1 MLSSRTVCLLLMM
14 ALMSVPSM
22 GQRGHKN
29 PTTVFTD
36 ETHLPPATYAKPDP
50 ELMLQQANDLKQ
62 LSDTIPA
69 DIENLSKGI
78 IAKDLSER
86 LKKIEKLSKKLRENV
101 NR

>member
-1 MLSSRTVCLLLMM
+1 MLTLRTVCLLL
-14 ALMSVPSM
+14 AIAVLSAPSL

-62 LSDTIPA
+62 LSDAIPP
-69 DIENLSKGI
+69 DIENLGKGI

-86 LKKIEKLSKKLRENV
+86 LKKIEKLAKKLREDV

>member
-1 MLSSRTVCLLLMM
+1 MLSSRTVCLLL
-14 ALMSVPSM
+14 ATAVLSAPSL

-29 PTTVFTD
+29 PPTVFTD
-36 ETHLPPATYAKPDP
+36 ENRLPPATYAKPDP

-62 LSDTIPA
+62 LSEAIPA

-78 IAKDLSER
+78 ISKDLGQR
-86 LKKIEKLSKKLRENV
+86 LKKIEKLAKKLREDV

>member
-1 MLSSRTVCLLLMM
+1 MLTLRTACFLLAIA
-14 ALMSVPSM
+14 ALSTPSM

-50 ELMLQQANDLKQ
+50 QLMLQHANDLKQ
-62 LSDTIPA
+62 LSDTIPP

-78 IAKDLSER
+78 ISKDLNER
-86 LKKIEKLSKKLRENV
+86 LKKIEKLAKKLREDV
-101 NR
+101 ER